1 MTKFLNDN
9 SPQSM
14 FHAPETVEL
23 VEEYEALSLS
33 VECNFKNS
41 QGGVRKNALFGVF
54 KILLE

>member
-1 MTKFLNDN
+1 
-9 SPQSM
+9 M